1 MSEVAAAPRLSI
13 VIVSWQSGTELIA
26 CVESLAAARRLAAFG
41 VELVI
46 VDNASTEFPAAGV
59 ASAWPDARVIRN
71 DTNRGFGPAAN
82 QGAGVATGEV
92 VLLLNP
98 DTEALDD
105 PFTPILEAFAAHP
118 EAVAI
123 APGLGAPGKGGSE
136 AQNDFQLRRLPSWP
150 QAARELLLLDKLFPK
165 SRALRRERYAD
176 CDREQPFAV
185 EQPAAAALA
194 VPRPKLIGVGGFDES
209 FVPAWFEDVDLCAR
223 LLREGTILYWPKSR
237 FRHVGG
243 AAARVLGYQ
252 RFLPIY
258 YRNACRYWRKH
269 HGVPA
274 AFGFRLLV
282 ATGMVLRLLALPLGR
297 IRPHPRVKAAL
308 AYLAVI
314 HVALVPRAMTG
325 TPRGPTVGGA
335 R

>member
-1 MSEVAAAPRLSI
+1 MSEVATAPRLSI
-13 VIVSWQSGTELIA
+13 VIVSWQPGRELVA
-26 CVESLAAARRLAAFG
+26 CVESLAAARRLAAFEA
-41 VELVI
+41 ELVI
-46 VDNASTEFPAAGV
+46 VDNASADFPAPAV
-59 ASAWPDARVIRN
+59 AAVWPGARLIRN
-71 DTNRGFGPAAN
+71 ETNRGFGPAAN
-82 QGAGVATGEV
+82 QGVAAATGEV

-105 PFTPILEAFAAHP
+105 PFTGILEAFAAHP

-123 APGLGAPGKGGSE
+123 APGLDAPGTEGAEVQGT
-136 AQNDFQLRRLPSWP
+136 FQLRHLPTWP
-150 QAARELLLLDKLFPK
+150 QAVRELLLLDKACPK
-165 SRALRRERYAD
+165 SRALRRERYV
-176 CDREQPFAV
+176 DRDRGQHFAV

-194 VPRPKLIGVGGFDES
+194 VRRGTFAGVGGFDES

-237 FRHVGG
+237 FRHAGG
-243 AAARVLGYQ
+243 SAVRVLGYP
-252 RFLPIY
+252 RFLAIY

-269 HGVPA
+269 HGPTA

-282 ATGMVLRLLALPLGR
+282 ATGMVLRLLVVPLGLALPNSRLE
-297 IRPHPRVKAAL
+297 AAL

-314 HVALVPRAMTG
+314 RVVLVPLPASSAPVRST
-325 TPRGPTVGGA
+325 GGA